1 MCLAIPARITHI
13 DPGTDQALVA
23 IGALSKEISLALIND
38 AAVGDYVLVHVG
50 YALNKLSEEEAEY
63 TLRLIEEIGLFD
75 EAPEAAT
82 SAKALPTDRPV

>member
-13 DPGTDQALVA
+13 DPATQNALVA
-23 IGALSKEISLALIND
+23 IGDVTKEISLALIND

-63 TLRLIEEIGLFD
+63 TLRLIEEIGLFAEEPD
-75 EAPEAAT
+75 SATLASAP
-82 SAKALPTDRPV
+82 PTGHHS